1 MNTYYL
7 DEDILISVPIVSVDY
22 VRNNLYSVYKDN
34 TVIFTGSTYIPKNS
48 DSVNICVNDIV
59 ATYQP
64 LYKPTFEGKIELS
77 NVFKIALDD
86 SLNGVSEVEFE
97 VVYMY
102 RYPNKYFDYSITKE
116 VLLGDLKPR
125 YPLKVTD
132 NFTFSLVS
140 TDINMITTQPLF
152 TEEIYLSDVED
163 ITVNNIPLSS
173 LQVDGAKE
181 IVYGTY
187 TEYVLYCNSINVDV
201 QTLDILISAGI
212 PEANARKVCTEGKGV
227 LIKDGDRDYL
237 TFEILPKLQSI
248 QMDTEILPVNKGGTV
263 LAYLDECY
271 NRYYLKWIDRKG
283 GIQCQPFKMK
293 HIYSE
298 DFENAYIR
306 NSLGHQRKVYW
317 DITSKWSL
325 NTDWVDSDNYAIY
338 ESIFIS
344 PYLQLYDTEL
354 DKVFNVNVEDNTF
367 TAKNYKNQG
376 KMFNFSINLIA
387 DKNQEI
393 FK

>member
-7 DEDILISVPIVSVDY
+7 DEDILINVPIVSVNY
-22 VRNNLYSVYKDN
+22 VRNNVYSVYKDN
-34 TVIFTGSTYIPKNS
+34 TVIFKGSTYIPKNS
-48 DSVNICVNDIV
+48 SSVNICVNDIV

-102 RYPNKYFDYSITKE
+102 RYPNKYFNYSINKD

-125 YPLKVTD
+125 YPLKDTD
-132 NFTFSLVS
+132 NFTLGFVFKDIDKIATAPLSKGIINFS
-140 TDINMITTQPLF
+140 D
-152 TEEIYLSDVED
+152 YED
-163 ITVNNIPLSS
+163 LQIKNIPLSEIFIE
-173 LQVDGAKE
+173 GAKE
-181 IVYGTY
+181 VVYG
-187 TEYVLYCNSINVDV
+187 ENEIYVLYCHQIEVNDDTATRLIN
-201 QTLDILISAGI
+201 AGI
-212 PEANARKVCTEGKGV
+212 PKQNITKVLNDGYGV
-227 LIKDGDRDYL
+227 LISDSNLEYVNNILSRL
-237 TFEILPKLQSI
+237 TTLEAELEIQTSI
-248 QMDTEILPVNKGGTV
+248 VAGKV

-354 DKVFNVNVEDNTF
+354 DKVFNVNVENNTF
-367 TAKNYKNQG
+367 TAKNYKNEG

-393 FK
+393 LK

>member
-7 DEDILISVPIVSVDY
+7 DEDILINVPIVSVDY
-22 VRNNLYSVYKDN
+22 VRNNIYSVYKDN
-34 TVIFTGSTYIPKNS
+34 ILIFKGSTYIPKNS
-48 DSVNICVNDIV
+48 SSVNICVNDIV
-59 ATYQP
+59 ATYQS

-102 RYPNKYFDYSITKE
+102 RYPNKYFDYTINKD
-116 VLLGDLKPR
+116 VLLGNLKPR
-125 YPLKVTD
+125 YPLKDTD
-132 NFTFSLVS
+132 NFTLGFVFKDIDKIATAPLSKGIIHFS
-140 TDINMITTQPLF
+140 D
-152 TEEIYLSDVED
+152 YED
-163 ITVNNIPLSS
+163 LQIKNIPLSEIFIE
-173 LQVDGAKE
+173 GAKE
-181 IVYGTY
+181 VVYG
-187 TEYVLYCNSINVDV
+187 ENEIYVLYCHQIEVNDDTATRLIN
-201 QTLDILISAGI
+201 AGI
-212 PEANARKVCTEGKGV
+212 PKQNITKVLNDGYGV
-227 LIKDGDRDYL
+227 LISDSNLEYVNNILSRL
-237 TFEILPKLQSI
+237 TTLEAELEIQTSI
-248 QMDTEILPVNKGGTV
+248 VAGKV

-354 DKVFNVNVEDNTF
+354 DKVFNVNVENNTF
-367 TAKNYKNQG
+367 TAKNYKNEG

>member
-7 DEDILISVPIVSVDY
+7 DEDILINVPIVSVDY
-22 VRNNLYSVYKDN
+22 VRNNIYSVYKDN
-34 TVIFTGSTYIPKNS
+34 TVIFKGSTYIPKNS
-48 DSVNICVNDIV
+48 SSVNICVNDIV

-64 LYKPTFEGKIELS
+64 LYKPTFEGDIELS
-77 NVFKIALDD
+77 SIFKIALDD

-102 RYPNKYFDYSITKE
+102 RYPNKYFDYSINKD

-125 YPLKVTD
+125 YPLKDTD
-132 NFTFSLVS
+132 NFTLGFVFKDIDKIATAPLSKGIIHFS
-140 TDINMITTQPLF
+140 D
-152 TEEIYLSDVED
+152 YED
-163 ITVNNIPLSS
+163 LQIKNIPLSEIFIE
-173 LQVDGAKE
+173 GAKKV
-181 IVYGTY
+181 VYG
-187 TEYVLYCNSINVDV
+187 ENEIYVLYCHQIEVNDDTATMLIN
-201 QTLDILISAGI
+201 AGI
-212 PEANARKVCTEGKGV
+212 PKQNITKVLNDGYGV
-227 LIKDGDRDYL
+227 LISDSNLEYVNNILSRL
-237 TFEILPKLQSI
+237 TTLEAELEIQTSI
-248 QMDTEILPVNKGGTV
+248 VSGKV

-354 DKVFNVNVEDNTF
+354 DKVFNVNVENNTF
-367 TAKNYKNQG
+367 TAKNYKNEG

>member
-7 DEDILISVPIVSVDY
+7 DEDILINVPIVSVDY
-22 VRNNLYSVYKDN
+22 VRNNIYSVYKDN
-34 TVIFTGSTYIPKNS
+34 TVIFKGSTYIPKNS
-48 DSVNICVNDIV
+48 SSVNICVNDIV

-64 LYKPTFEGKIELS
+64 LYKPTFEGNIELS
-77 NVFKIALDD
+77 SIFKIALDD

-102 RYPNKYFDYSITKE
+102 RYPNKYFDYSINKD

-125 YPLKVTD
+125 YPLKDTD
-132 NFTFSLVS
+132 NFTLGFVFKDIDKIATAPLSKGIIHFS
-140 TDINMITTQPLF
+140 D
-152 TEEIYLSDVED
+152 YED
-163 ITVNNIPLSS
+163 LQIKNIPLSEIFIE
-173 LQVDGAKE
+173 GAKE
-181 IVYGTY
+181 VVYG
-187 TEYVLYCNSINVDV
+187 ENEIYVLYCHQIEVNDDTATRLIN
-201 QTLDILISAGI
+201 AGI
-212 PEANARKVCTEGKGV
+212 PKQNITKVLNDGYGV
-227 LIKDGDRDYL
+227 LISDSNLEYVNNILSRL
-237 TFEILPKLQSI
+237 TTLEAELEIQTSI
-248 QMDTEILPVNKGGTV
+248 VAGKV

-354 DKVFNVNVEDNTF
+354 DKVFNVNVENNTF
-367 TAKNYKNQG
+367 TAKNYKNEG